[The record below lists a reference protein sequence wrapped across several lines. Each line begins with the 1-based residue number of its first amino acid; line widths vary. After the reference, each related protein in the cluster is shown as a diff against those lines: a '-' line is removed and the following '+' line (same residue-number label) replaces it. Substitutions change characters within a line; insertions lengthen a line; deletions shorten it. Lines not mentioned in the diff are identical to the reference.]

1 MTTFAPRL
9 AATALLAT
17 LAFGAQAQTKEVTI
31 AHQDMV
37 VPWRYAQVTG
47 EIEKSTGYKIN
58 FRKFAGGGDV
68 IRAMAS
74 GQVQIGEAGSAPV
87 ASALSQGLPVELG
100 FLLGTRNYS
109 CNVDRFPA
117 GSTLLIH
124 ANRSLQ
130 DDNGMC
136 VFECRLEGTGILV
149 EARLNVFQPRDV
161 STYIQEPPI
170 TQEPSQ

>member
-1 MTTFAPRL
+1 MSVWPVAELVPHAGDMIL
-9 AATALLAT
+9 IDEV
-17 LAFGAQAQTKEVTI
+17 LAFGADHIDTRLVVRPGGLFSEADGSLPASVGIELMAQSV
-31 AHQDMV
+31 A
-37 VPWRYAQVTG
+37 A
-47 EIEKSTGYKIN
+47 
-58 FRKFAGGGDV
+58 FAGCHA
-68 IRAMAS
+68 RA
-74 GQVQIGEAGSAPV
+74 
-87 ASALSQGLPVELG
+87 QGLPVELG
-100 FLLGTRNYS
+100 FLLGTRNFS

-136 VFECRLEGTGILV
+136 VFECRLEGSGILV

-161 STYIQEPPI
+161 STYIQEPPL

>member
-1 MTTFAPRL
+1 VSVWPVAELVPHAGDMIL
-9 AATALLAT
+9 IDEV
-17 LAFGAQAQTKEVTI
+17 LAFGADHIDTRLVVRPGGLFSEADGSLPASVGIELMAQSV
-31 AHQDMV
+31 A
-37 VPWRYAQVTG
+37 A
-47 EIEKSTGYKIN
+47 
-58 FRKFAGGGDV
+58 FAGCHA
-68 IRAMAS
+68 R
-74 GQVQIGEAGSAPV
+74 E
-87 ASALSQGLPVELG
+87 QGLPVELG
-100 FLLGTRNYS
+100 FLLGTRNFS

-136 VFECRLEGTGILV
+136 VFECRLEGSGILV

-161 STYIQEPPI
+161 STYIQEPPL

>member
-1 MTTFAPRL
+1 MSVWPVAELVPHAGDMIL
-9 AATALLAT
+9 IDEV
-17 LAFGAQAQTKEVTI
+17 LAFGADHIDTRLVVRPGGLFSEADGSLPASVGIELMAQSV
-31 AHQDMV
+31 A
-37 VPWRYAQVTG
+37 A
-47 EIEKSTGYKIN
+47 
-58 FRKFAGGGDV
+58 FAGCHA
-68 IRAMAS
+68 R
-74 GQVQIGEAGSAPV
+74 E
-87 ASALSQGLPVELG
+87 QGLPVELG
-100 FLLGTRNYS
+100 FLLGTRNFS

-136 VFECRLEGTGILV
+136 VFECRLEGSGILV

-161 STYIQEPPI
+161 STYIQEPPL

>member
-1 MTTFAPRL
+1 VSVWPVAELVPHAGDMIL
-9 AATALLAT
+9 IDEV
-17 LAFGAQAQTKEVTI
+17 LAFGTDHIDTRLVVRPGGLFSEADGSLPASVGIELMAQSVA
-31 AHQDMV
+31 A
-37 VPWRYAQVTG
+37 
-47 EIEKSTGYKIN
+47 
-58 FRKFAGGGDV
+58 FAGCHA
-68 IRAMAS
+68 R
-74 GQVQIGEAGSAPV
+74 E
-87 ASALSQGLPVELG
+87 QGLPVELG
-100 FLLGTRNYS
+100 FLLGTRNFS

-136 VFECRLEGTGILV
+136 VFECRLEGSGILV

-161 STYIQEPPI
+161 STYIQEPPL

>member
-1 MTTFAPRL
+1 VSVWPVAELVPHAGDMIL
-9 AATALLAT
+9 IDEV
-17 LAFGAQAQTKEVTI
+17 LAFGADHIDTRLVVRPGGLFSEADGSLPASVGIELMAQSV
-31 AHQDMV
+31 A
-37 VPWRYAQVTG
+37 A
-47 EIEKSTGYKIN
+47 
-58 FRKFAGGGDV
+58 FAGCHA
-68 IRAMAS
+68 RA
-74 GQVQIGEAGSAPV
+74 
-87 ASALSQGLPVELG
+87 QGLPVELG
-100 FLLGTRNYS
+100 FLLGTRNFS

-136 VFECRLEGTGILV
+136 VFECRLEGSGILV

-161 STYIQEPPI
+161 STYIQEPPL

>member
-1 MTTFAPRL
+1 MSVWPVAELVPHAGDMILIDEVLR
-9 AATALLAT
+9 
-17 LAFGAQAQTKEVTI
+17 FGAEHIDTRLVVRPNGLFNQADGSLPASLGIEL
-31 AHQDMV
+31 M
-37 VPWRYAQVTG
+37 AQSVAA
-47 EIEKSTGYKIN
+47 
-58 FRKFAGGGDV
+58 FAGCHA
-68 IRAMAS
+68 R
-74 GQVQIGEAGSAPV
+74 E
-87 ASALSQGLPVELG
+87 QGLPVELG